1 MIRALITEG
10 WIAQIVGLLL
20 IAALLSRSENS
31 TANRL
36 LAFGLFCA
44 VYRQSMLT
52 LQISGILANFPIL
65 ARTSYPVQML
75 GLPTFYLYVKAL
87 TTPQSRI
94 ERKHAVHFI
103 PFVIGLALSGQSQYD
118 QVAVKVVV
126 VLPYLILAHL
136 QVRAFA
142 IQCRDFISDFTD
154 LRLNWLRTLLI
165 GVYSMMAVDALDVV
179 TGPSIPFWV
188 LVPSVG
194 LIGLLSLAY
203 FSLRVSPVFARETQ
217 DRQPA
222 SEQKKEPPHLPD
234 DQMER
239 QKERLIEAMEKQEL
253 YLNPELRLSDLATAL
268 DIRPY
273 RVSEILNRGLQTN
286 FYDLVNHY
294 RISKAME
301 LLVAPDSAHFNLLGI
316 GMESG
321 FKSKSVFND
330 VFKKTTGL
338 TPSQFRS
345 GKLTGSRHSDA

>member
-65 ARTSYPVQML
+65 ALTAYPVQML

-87 TTPQSRI
+87 TTPQSPI
-94 ERKHAVHFI
+94 EHKHAIHFI
-103 PFVIGLALSGQSQYD
+103 PLVIGLALSGQSQYV
-118 QVAVKVVV
+118 QVAVKVLV

-142 IQCRDFISDFTD
+142 VQCRDFVSDFTY

-179 TGPSIPFWV
+179 TGPSIPIWV

-194 LIGLLSLAY
+194 LLGLLSLAY

-222 SEQKKEPPHLPD
+222 PEQKKELP
-234 DQMER
+234 
-239 QKERLIEAMEKQEL
+239 AF
-253 YLNPELRLSDLATAL
+253 
-268 DIRPY
+268 
-273 RVSEILNRGLQTN
+273 QTIKWN
-286 FYDLVNHY
+286 GRRNV
-294 RISKAME
+294 
-301 LLVAPDSAHFNLLGI
+301 
-316 GMESG
+316 
-321 FKSKSVFND
+321 
-330 VFKKTTGL
+330 
-338 TPSQFRS
+338 
-345 GKLTGSRHSDA
+345 